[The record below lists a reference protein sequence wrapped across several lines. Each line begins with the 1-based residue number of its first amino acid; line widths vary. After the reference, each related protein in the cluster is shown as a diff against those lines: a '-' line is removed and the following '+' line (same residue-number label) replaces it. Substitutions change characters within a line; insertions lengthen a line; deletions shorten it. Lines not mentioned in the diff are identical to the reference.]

1 MTVMEWCELP
11 DYEVRGRPLNE
22 EEEEVIPIKKHKHLN
37 RHQVQFEDGTV
48 IGVLVPPDEGHNR
61 ED

>member
-11 DYEVRGRPLNE
+11 DYEGRPVE
-22 EEEEVIPIKKHKHLN
+22 DAPVKKHKHLN

-48 IGVLVPPDEGHNR
+48 IGILVAPDEGQSK
-61 ED
+61 E